1 MATDRARTIKG
12 ISDQTRA
19 AARAAAAAAGLS
31 LDAWIDRAL
40 AQAAEAAR
48 HPDPPP
54 GATRAEVAEV
64 VREALSEPLTSIADR
79 IDRLTARL
87 ASLEERVRRTPQPE
101 APREEAAA
109 PSPIEAMQARMR
121 RRRGL

>member
-12 ISDQTRA
+12 ISDQTRG
-19 AARAAAAAAGLS
+19 AARAAAEAAGLS

-48 HPDPPP
+48 HPEPPP
-54 GATRAEVAEV
+54 AATRAEVAAV
-64 VREALSEPLTSIADR
+64 VRGILTEQLLTIADQ
-79 IDRLTARL
+79 IARLTARL
-87 ASLEERVRRTPQPE
+87 ASLEERVKRTPQPE
-101 APREEAAA
+101 PPHEEAAA
-109 PSPIEAMQARMR
+109 PSPIKAMQARMR